1 MHGVMLGVMKSL
13 LKLWFA
19 SEHKK
24 ERFSVYNHVALFDEC
39 LAEIKPTIEITK
51 TSSVN
56 PKYPV
61 MTGRP
66 QNIAIFYFFMV
77 FQYSCIFLCCHMVFL
92 NACNIAYQTSALHWL
107 KIWLKDFANNS
118 RKYMVNDTWL
128 PIFISCYIYAIM

>member
-1 MHGVMLGVMKSL
+1 MKYYDLVNGVAIDDMHGVMLGVMKSL

-24 ERFSVYNHVALFDEC
+24 ERLSVYNHVALFDEC

-56 PKYPV
+56 PKNPV

-77 FQYSCIFLCCHMVFL
+77 FQY
-92 NACNIAYQTSALHWL
+92 
-107 KIWLKDFANNS
+107 
-118 RKYMVNDTWL
+118 
-128 PIFISCYIYAIM
+128 